1 MTSQHFDS
9 GCGRDEHDYQI
20 DSLSISA
27 KPSQCAQ
34 DDKACPNSCESY
46 LVCFVPNVQRNYQ
59 EITRPVPSIFVMNT
73 KRPPKPKKPSNP
85 DKGGASYI
93 DRRQSSVYANVA
105 LAHRRK
111 SDAQPGSYRN
121 AAQLTGRE
129 SLLPLAI
136 VITLFVLW
144 GFTSGLG
151 EVPNKKFQSVLHLS
165 KARSTGLQVAFYG

>member
-1 MTSQHFDS
+1 
-9 GCGRDEHDYQI
+9 
-20 DSLSISA
+20 
-27 KPSQCAQ
+27 
-34 DDKACPNSCESY
+34 
-46 LVCFVPNVQRNYQ
+46 
-59 EITRPVPSIFVMNT
+59 MNT
-73 KRPPKPKKPSNP
+73 KRPSKPKKASSS

-105 LAHRRK
+105 LAHGRK
-111 SDAQPGSYRN
+111 SDARPGSYRN

-151 EVPNKKFQSVLHLS
+151 EVLNKKFQLVLHLS
-165 KARSTGLQVAFYG
+165 KAKSTGLQVAFYG